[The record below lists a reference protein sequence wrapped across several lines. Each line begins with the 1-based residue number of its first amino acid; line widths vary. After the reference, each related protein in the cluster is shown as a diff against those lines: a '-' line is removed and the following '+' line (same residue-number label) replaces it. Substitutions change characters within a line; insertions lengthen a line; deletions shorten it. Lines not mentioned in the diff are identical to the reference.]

1 MKNYLF
7 LDDAQYIP
15 NEVYNWVVNGFPEAM
30 KGSGTPITITC
41 TKPKYY
47 GDCGFIRET
56 SPGIYPLQQKEY
68 IKRNNISNDK
78 DLKLND

>member
-7 LDDAQYIP
+7 LDETAYVP
-15 NEVYNWVVNGFPEAM
+15 AEVYNSVVNSFYETM

-47 GDCGFIRET
+47 GDCGFIHET

-68 IKRNNISNDK
+68 IKRNGTSNA
-78 DLKLND
+78 NE